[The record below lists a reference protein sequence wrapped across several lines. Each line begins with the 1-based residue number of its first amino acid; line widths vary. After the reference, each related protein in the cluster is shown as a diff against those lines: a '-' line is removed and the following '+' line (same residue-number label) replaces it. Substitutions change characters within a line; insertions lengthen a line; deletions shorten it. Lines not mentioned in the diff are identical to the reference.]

1 MVHHLVVTLHR
12 FNTLRYQSGVI
23 EVWKVLHFRGWLVL
37 NYISCR
43 LSFFVTY
50 GTVK

>member
-1 MVHHLVVTLHR
+1 MIHHLVVTLHR
-12 FNTLRYQSGVI
+12 FDTLSYQSGVI

-37 NYISCR
+37 NYIFWR
-43 LSFFVTY
+43 LSFFITY